1 MRELGLDAGLLVS
14 QAVNF
19 GLLLALLYILL
30 YKPVMAK
37 LEERARRIK
46 KGMADAERAEQLRAE
61 AEVGYKEEMELA
73 RRDAHELIERAT
85 RAARQQREE
94 ILSQAR
100 QETHELV
107 LRAQQQ
113 ARHELEEGQVA
124 LRQHVVDLAIAA
136 SSRLLRE
143 SLDEQKHHRLI
154 DEFLVEAGQLK

>member
-94 ILSQAR
+94 ILAQAK
-100 QETHELV
+100 QEAHRIV
-107 LRAQQQ
+107 VRAQEQ
-113 ARHELEEGQVA
+113 ARHELMGGQIA
-124 LRQHVVDLAIAA
+124 LREQMVDLAVAA
-136 SSRLLRE
+136 AARVIERE
-143 SLDEQKHHRLI
+143 IDEKDHHRLI
-154 DEFLVEAGQLK
+154 EEFLAAAGEMK